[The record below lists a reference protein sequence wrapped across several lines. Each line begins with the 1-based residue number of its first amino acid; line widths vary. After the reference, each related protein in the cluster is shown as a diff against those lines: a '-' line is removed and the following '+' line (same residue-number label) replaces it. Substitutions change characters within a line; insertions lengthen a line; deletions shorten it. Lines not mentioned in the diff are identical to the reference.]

1 LSAPIERPDVLVL
14 GVGGVLGE
22 AWLSGILAGITASSG
37 IDFRECGAFVG
48 TSAGSIV
55 VAYLAAG
62 HSPTSGAARTET
74 DP

>member
-1 LSAPIERPDVLVL
+1 MSPREATAPIERPDVLVL

-37 IDFRECGAFVG
+37 IDFRKCRAFVG

-55 VAYLAAG
+55 AAYLAAG
-62 HSPTSGAARTET
+62 HSPPAGASH
-74 DP
+74 